1 MKSHVLLCFSVILC
15 GFSSSWAE
23 VEVSFGD
30 SSVHAEG
37 LTSSGTAVVFA
48 VARTRDGWLRRI
60 SQFAL
65 PVAVDGTGL
74 MSLEL
79 PEDVPLMSIWAVA
92 DLATGEVGVGFPEGM
107 EGFPLLED
115 DGSPMTVGQVV
126 SGRILAGVAEAD
138 ILVVRPGV
146 GAWRLHVGD
155 GGLSDEDGSQNGALQ
170 VQLANMVPLVE
181 GSGPLRGVRPGD
193 SIVLID
199 PREMAYL
206 AERVG
211 G

>member
-1 MKSHVLLCFSVILC
+1 MKRSVALCVGVLLLGTVSA
-15 GFSSSWAE
+15 WAE

-30 SSVHAEG
+30 SSVQAEG
-37 LTSSGTAVVFA
+37 LTSGGTAVVFA
-48 VARTRDGWLRRI
+48 VARTRDGWLRRV

-65 PVAVDGTGL
+65 LVEADAGGSASV
-74 MSLEL
+74 EL
-79 PEDVPLMSIWAVA
+79 PEAVPPISIWAVA
-92 DLATGEVGVGFPEGM
+92 DLATGEFGVGFPEGM
-107 EGFPLLED
+107 EGLPLLED

-155 GGLSDEDGSQNGALQ
+155 GGLSDEDGSPNGALQ
-170 VQLANMVPLVE
+170 VQFANMTPMID
-181 GSGPLRGVRPGD
+181 GSGPLHGVRSAD

-199 PREMAYL
+199 PRRMAYL

>member
-1 MKSHVLLCFSVILC
+1 VLFIFIGALCLGSAP
-15 GFSSSWAE
+15 GWAE

-30 SSVHAEG
+30 SAVHAEG
-37 LTSSGTAVVFA
+37 LTSGGTAVVFA
-48 VARTRDGWLRRI
+48 VARTRDGWLRRV

-65 PVAVDGTGL
+65 PVAVDASG
-74 MSLEL
+74 SASVEL
-79 PEDVPLMSIWAVA
+79 PEAVPPMSIWAVA

-107 EGFPLLED
+107 EGLPLLED
-115 DGSPMTVGQVV
+115 DGTPMTVGLVV

-155 GGLSDEDGSQNGALQ
+155 GGLSDEDGFPNGALQ
-170 VQLANMVPLVE
+170 VQLANMIPMIE
-181 GSGPLRGVRPGD
+181 GSGPLHGVRPGD

>member
-1 MKSHVLLCFSVILC
+1 MLTGGAVA
-15 GFSSSWAE
+15 SWAE

-30 SSVHAEG
+30 ALVQAEG
-37 LTSSGTAVVFA
+37 LTSGGTAVVFG

-65 PVAVDGTGL
+65 PVEVDGTGS

-79 PEDVPLMSIWAVA
+79 PEAVPQMSIWAVA

-107 EGFPLLED
+107 EGIPLLED
-115 DGSPMTVGQVV
+115 DGSPMTVGQVA

-138 ILVVRPGV
+138 ILVIRPGV

-155 GGLSDEDGSQNGALQ
+155 GGLSDEDGSPNGALQ
-170 VQLANMVPLVE
+170 VQFANMTPMIE
-181 GSGPLRGVRPGD
+181 GSGPLHGVRPGD

>member
-1 MKSHVLLCFSVILC
+1 MRPLIVLFIGALCLVSAP
-15 GFSSSWAE
+15 GWAE
-23 VEVSFGD
+23 VEVTFGD
-30 SSVHAEG
+30 SAVHAEG
-37 LTSSGTAVVFA
+37 LTSGGTAVVFA
-48 VARTRDGWLRRI
+48 VTRTRDGWLRRI

-65 PVAVDGTGL
+65 PVAVDASGSA
-74 MSLEL
+74 SLEL

-92 DLATGEVGVGFPEGM
+92 DLATGDVGIGFPEGM
-107 EGFPLLED
+107 EGTPLLAD
-115 DGSPMTVGQVV
+115 DGTPMTVGQVA

-199 PREMAYL
+199 PRQMTYL